1 MATKSATY
9 KYKQSGVVHEAS
21 TVNGGVTCW
30 LPALV
35 SYRYLSMGMER
46 EYLDIDA

>member
-9 KYKQSGVVHEAS
+9 EYKQSDLVNEAS
-21 TVNGGVTCW
+21 TMNGGVTCW

-46 EYLDIDA
+46 EFLDIDA